1 MKTRGACVTME
12 TRNSI
17 ALYTIRLFSF
27 STVMKMDL
35 VVYIPN
41 LTLYKLS

>member
-1 MKTRGACVTME
+1 MKTSGACVTMK

-27 STVMKMDL
+27 SIVIKMDL
-35 VVYIPN
+35 IV
-41 LTLYKLS
+41 